1 MWKRKTGEYNVDKT
15 LSCNWYRLG
24 SCQNHICKIQCVL
37 IGKIT
42 LTIQIYNYVL
52 FSVRVGCTVFLDSI
66 LWQRTLWP
74 EFEVFWFNSVQNRS
88 SEWGVSC
95 QVLYFLR
102 VICKMDPIFDSFL
115 GHCSA
120 NWKLKPNS
128 CWAVLLNWSF
138 LLIICKSTGGYWHPD
153 HI

>member
-1 MWKRKTGEYNVDKT
+1 MLIKPYHATGTDLVNAEQDLQNSV
-15 LSCNWYRLG
+15 CWLG
-24 SCQNHICKIQCVL
+24 SSL
-37 IGKIT
+37 

-95 QVLYFLR
+95 HILYFLR
-102 VICKMDPIFDSFL
+102 VICKMNPILDSFL

-120 NWKLKPNS
+120 NWKLTPQQLLS
-128 CWAVLLNWSF
+128 CFAKLIF

-153 HI
+153 HIRYFC